1 MTRELD
7 QHYMK
12 LTIDLALKGEGQT
25 SPNPLVGAV
34 VVKSGKVIAK
44 GYHKKAGLPH
54 AETIALLK
62 AGRQSVGADLFVNLE
77 PCCHMGE
84 HHLV

>member
-54 AETIALLK
+54 A
-62 AGRQSVGADLFVNLE
+62 
-77 PCCHMGE
+77 
-84 HHLV
+84 